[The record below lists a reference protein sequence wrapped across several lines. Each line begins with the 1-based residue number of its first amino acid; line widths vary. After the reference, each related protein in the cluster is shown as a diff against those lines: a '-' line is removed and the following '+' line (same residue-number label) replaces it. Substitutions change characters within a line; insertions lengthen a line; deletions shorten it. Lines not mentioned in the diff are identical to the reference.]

1 MKRLALTRILLLHS
15 SDISLHIFKSDWCFF
30 QYAMRFCLVME
41 MGGILMEGQK
51 QDDSPK
57 TLFCFFSN
65 GPMPVYFGQF
75 CFKMFG
81 GVSGF

>member
-41 MGGILMEGQK
+41 MGGIPAKARRLPHNAVFFFERANAGIFRAI
-51 QDDSPK
+51 
-57 TLFCFFSN
+57 LF
-65 GPMPVYFGQF
+65 
-75 CFKMFG
+75 
-81 GVSGF
+81 

>member
-51 QDDSPK
+51 QDDDRPQNAV
-57 TLFCFFSN
+57 LFFSN

-75 CFKMFG
+75 VLKRL
-81 GVSGF
+81 GF

>member
-57 TLFCFFSN
+57 TLFCFFRT
-65 GPMPVYFGQF
+65 GQ
-75 CFKMFG
+75 CRYI
-81 GVSGF
+81 SGNFVLKCLEGSRF